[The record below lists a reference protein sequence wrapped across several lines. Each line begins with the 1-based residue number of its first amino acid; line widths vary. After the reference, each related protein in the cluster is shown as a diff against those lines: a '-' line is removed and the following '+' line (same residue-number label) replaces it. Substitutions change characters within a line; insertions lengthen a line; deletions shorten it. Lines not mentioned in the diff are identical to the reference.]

1 MMMIIYIVINI
12 MVKFKNFFF
21 FDFYFGF
28 LNIEKFK
35 KGFLNIYDK
44 KI

>member
-12 MVKFKNFFF
+12 MVKFKNFF

-35 KGFLNIYDK
+35 KGFLNIYVK